1 MSKIL
6 LYIIH
11 FNFFFLFFW
20 DQFILYRLPKK
31 NYNTTVQII
40 TSMLFFFFMINFLL
54 NKLIPVPLP
63 FSCTPKKK
71 KKKGIHHTTIPDLVL
86 RKTTSLIVFQKFLL
100 PLILISF
107 FGLLDQWASIISCHF
122 TLIPETTLTINL
134 P

>member
-1 MSKIL
+1 
-6 LYIIH
+6 
-11 FNFFFLFFW
+11 
-20 DQFILYRLPKK
+20 
-31 NYNTTVQII
+31 
-40 TSMLFFFFMINFLL
+40 MINFLL

-63 FSCTPKKK
+63 FSCTPKK